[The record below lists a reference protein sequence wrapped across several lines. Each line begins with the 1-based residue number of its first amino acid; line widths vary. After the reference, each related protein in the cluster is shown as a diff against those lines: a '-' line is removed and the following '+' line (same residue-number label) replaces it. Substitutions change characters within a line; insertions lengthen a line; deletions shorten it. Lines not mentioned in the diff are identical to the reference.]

1 MRSSTFI
8 QLRTITNI
16 EKKMRR
22 LFIIAVL
29 TAPFTLTHQAYAKES
44 VVELDGESFISKF
57 SSNPA
62 NGDKLLEFIRENE
75 TLENWTKLVGYRYQ
89 QLPGVGNDPVKLAQ
103 SMAMILKARGHMSQ
117 VTENKRLSEAMID
130 FITGPKNGILEFNI
144 FRYAKSANNSGIIS
158 LQFAHRFTDTSSAS
172 VERILKLRD
181 TWIRQAVVF
190 DMKTIQD
197 ALIQ

>member
-1 MRSSTFI
+1 
-8 QLRTITNI
+8 
-16 EKKMRR
+16 MRR
-22 LFIIAVL
+22 LLIIAL
-29 TAPFTLTHQAYAKES
+29 LATPFMLIQQANAKES
-44 VVELDGESFISKF
+44 AVELDGESFISKF
-57 SSNPA
+57 ASNPA

-103 SMAMILKARGHMSQ
+103 SMAMLLKARGHMSQ
-117 VTENKRLSEAMID
+117 VTENRRLSEAMID

-144 FRYAKSANNSGIIS
+144 FRYAKSADNTGIIS

-181 TWIRQAVVF
+181 TWIKQAVAF